1 MATNKIYMAPGTPI
15 TITGSGGDA
24 VITTN
29 NLGFGVGRV
38 SAQFDRGI
46 GAKAKLHE
54 IMACIQWAA
63 TAVVGNAA
71 EIYIFESDGTY
82 LDGSVGVIDAAL
94 ATDKRKNGMFVGA
107 VICDTTSGA
116 TNVIARFRDVPLTQR
131 YFSVGIWNASATKN
145 LQATA
150 NASLVIVT
158 PNPDD
163 IQAAA

>member
-1 MATNKIYMAPGTPI
+1 
-15 TITGSGGDA
+15 
-24 VITTN
+24 
-29 NLGFGVGRV
+29 
-38 SAQFDRGI
+38 
-46 GAKAKLHE
+46 
-54 IMACIQWAA
+54 
-63 TAVVGNAA
+63 
-71 EIYIFESDGTY
+71 
-82 LDGSVGVIDAAL
+82 
-94 ATDKRKNGMFVGA
+94 MFVGA